1 MTTKIMKS
9 AAIMALVVSAAWST
23 SFGFR
28 PVLAFVVT
36 VSAIAVLTQAVR
48 ARRTGWAIVFVVVIT
63 LLNPALTGILQ
74 RSASIWTDVACLGAF
89 VGSLVF
95 LKSQPVLSIA
105 SITDRTPGS
114 ESL

>member
-9 AAIMALVVSAAWST
+9 VAIMALVVSAAWSS

-28 PVLAFVVT
+28 LVLAFIVT

-48 ARRTGWAIVFVVVIT
+48 ARKTGWAILFAVVVT
-63 LLNPALTGILQ
+63 LLNPGLTGILQ
-74 RSASIWTDVACLGAF
+74 RSAYIWTDIVCLGAF
-89 VGSLVF
+89 VASLVF
-95 LKSQPVLSIA
+95 LKSEPTLSMA